1 MKVTGVIVEYNPFH
15 KGHLYHLEKTKEI
28 TNCDGIIAV
37 MSGSFMQRGIPAMV
51 DKWNRAKSALLNGVD
66 LVIELPTIY
75 SLSSAEIFAYGGIS
89 LLDSLGI
96 TNCICFGSEYGDAA
110 GLSQI
115 ASILLSEPEEYRI
128 ILKDQLNLGL
138 SFPVARSR
146 ALIQFLQLSDNKDL
160 SDLQQILSSS
170 NNILGI
176 EYCKS
181 ILKLNSN
188 IEPFSIKRQGGS
200 YTSTALSD
208 TFSSA
213 SSIRKYIKENK
224 SLSGLQNHLP
234 EKVYDSL
241 LFLLKNNYNFVSE
254 DSMLP
259 YIKYKTILHR
269 NLIKNL
275 PDVSEG
281 IDNRIVKFLETA
293 NSYEELISLVKSK
306 RYTYTRISRIL
317 CQYFVGFENFDTA
330 LLRKRPCPYARVLG
344 FNSTGLKILKEAKR
358 KSSIPIY
365 TKLPKTLD
373 DTLKLDI
380 LATRFYSLLNNSIH
394 PNSDYLTSPIITS

>member
-89 LLDSLGI
+89 LLDSLGV

-128 ILKDQLNLGL
+128 ILKNQLNLGL

-200 YTSTALSD
+200 YTSTALSN

-317 CQYFVGFENFDTA
+317 CQYFVGFENFDTD